1 MQSPPFS
8 PRARVPPAMDRW
20 QRVAERV
27 RDPEDRQ
34 DLALLARVVEADFHG
49 RIEREKDLTG
59 WMAARYRWGNKTTRR
74 RAMRLPGGGG
84 PRGGGGARAPPAEK
98 GETRAPEGG

>member
-1 MQSPPFS
+1 
-8 PRARVPPAMDRW
+8 MDRW
-20 QRVAERV
+20 QRIAERV
-27 RDPEDRQ
+27 PDPEDRQ

-74 RAMRLPGGGG
+74 RAMRLAEIGVL
-84 PRGGGGARAPPAEK
+84 RWARSELDHWTKTYELVPEEELEPTPPPPAAEAV
-98 GETRAPEGG
+98 AP

>member
-8 PRARVPPAMDRW
+8 PRPGVPPAMDRW
-20 QRVAERV
+20 QRIAERA

-34 DLALLARVVEADFHG
+34 ALALLARVVEADFHG

-74 RAMRLPGGGG
+74 RAMRLAGGCGLRGGG
-84 PRGGGGARAPPAEK
+84 PAPRPRAQTEEHVP
-98 GETRAPEGG
+98 